1 MLISAYGLKEAV
13 SVLRFDASRIS
24 ETGGLGILILK
35 PGFQK
40 MAKILA
46 SIADIHLKLTR
57 ECGVPI
63 VYGIK
68 PRTGFYA
75 IEMDTSQGYARPKL
89 TQII

>member
-40 MAKILA
+40 LAKILA
-46 SIADIHLKLTR
+46 SIAEVHLKLTR

-75 IEMDTSQGYARPKL
+75 VEMDVSNGYAMPKL
-89 TQII
+89 TLII